1 MDQIP
6 KTPYIITILLK
17 CEQIMD
23 MNIWLLKTL
32 PRCKVEISSHF
43 IDLQEPIHIASFT
56 IFRFYPF

>member
-1 MDQIP
+1 MNQIP
-6 KTPYIITILLK
+6 KTSYIITILLK

-43 IDLQEPIHIASFT
+43 IDLQEPIHITSFT
-56 IFRFYPF
+56 FFLFYLF

>member
-1 MDQIP
+1 MNQVA
-6 KTPYIITILLK
+6 KTSYIITILLK

-56 IFRFYPF
+56 FFLFDLF